1 MYTHIQ
7 DLRRQIAEEAARLI
21 YDEGYRDYKVAKN
34 KAAQRFGGQ
43 QSHLQPTNEEIED
56 ALHAHI
62 LLYEWDTQPAIL
74 RRHREI
80 ALEAMDFLKEF
91 HPALIGAA
99 LEGTSG
105 PLSAVTI
112 QLRANAPEEV
122 IMYLDDHQIPFQTQ
136 ERRLNYGKKQDYY
149 PLFRLY
155 VDNVEVELLVI
166 PDDPRFASAALSPIT
181 GKGMRRAEPHKV
193 RELLAESPTK

>member
-1 MYTHIQ
+1 MHTPNQ

-21 YDEGYRDYKVAKN
+21 YDEGYRDYKVAKT
-34 KAAQRFGGQ
+34 KAAQRFGQ
-43 QSHLQPTNEEIED
+43 LQSYLQPTNEEIEA
-56 ALHAHI
+56 ALHQHI
-62 LLYEWDTQPAIL
+62 LLFEVDTQPAIL

-91 HPALIGAA
+91 HPVLIGAA

-105 PLSAVTI
+105 PLSAVTL

-122 IMYLDDHQIPFQTQ
+122 MMHLDDHQIPFQTQ

-155 VDNVEVELLVI
+155 VDSVEVELLVI

-181 GKGMRRAEPHKV
+181 GRGMRRAEPHKV
-193 RELLAESPTK
+193 RELLEGMD